1 MDCTCQEDALWKIQ
15 ETKSQLEQLPG
26 AVMSFDGACV
36 IYLGECRRL
45 QTLLWGVATWK
56 IPSSSCLNLAPGS
69 LRWRNHRIS
78 ISVTCLNSSRIMR
91 SPASQVS
98 HQETEVMT
106 NLRFLK
112 REWLWGFPG
121 AQLTWPVSLGF
132 GCKFKKHKRQGW
144 LLEPGPP
151 LNSLPSQTLL
161 LSTWFSFWS
170 LSGVLLC
177 YLGRQCKNESR
188 ITLIQNQVR
197 CLSLPKSLSIMYQSK
212 CLFLGMLVTK
222 QHCKGTTCPNP
233 WVFCFRQN
241 PIWKTETALGL

>member
-1 MDCTCQEDALWKIQ
+1 MDNPGDQVTAGTAPRCRDELWRSLCNLSRWVQEAPD
-15 ETKSQLEQLPG
+15 
-26 AVMSFDGACV
+26 SFMGCGNMEDT
-36 IYLGECRRL
+36 
-45 QTLLWGVATWK
+45 QFLLLSGR
-56 IPSSSCLNLAPGS
+56 S

-121 AQLTWPVSLGF
+121 AQLTWSVSLGF

-170 LSGVLLC
+170 LSSVLLC

-197 CLSLPKSLSIMYQSK
+197 CLSLPKSLSITYQSK

-222 QHCKGTTCPNP
+222 QQCKGTTCPNP

-241 PIWKTETALGL
+241 PIWKTEPALGL